1 MKKIIT
7 LSLLTIGLSFIAGLF
22 MYTPADAAI
31 NVFKE
36 EACNGDTSICRSAD
50 SDTLFNTIK
59 SVINIMI
66 YVTGVIAVIMII
78 LGGIKY
84 TVSSGDSSA
93 ITSAKNTIIYAVVGL
108 VIAIMSFAIVNF
120 ALSFF
125 GGNQS
130 GNSNPPSESNATSGS
145 DSGSSSNPA
154 QTQP

>member
-93 ITSAKNTIIYAVVGL
+93 ITSAKNTIMYAVIGV
-108 VIAIMSFAIVNF
+108 VVAILAFAIVNWIIT
-120 ALSFF
+120 AI
-125 GGNQS
+125 GGK
-130 GNSNPPSESNATSGS
+130 
-145 DSGSSSNPA
+145 
-154 QTQP
+154 